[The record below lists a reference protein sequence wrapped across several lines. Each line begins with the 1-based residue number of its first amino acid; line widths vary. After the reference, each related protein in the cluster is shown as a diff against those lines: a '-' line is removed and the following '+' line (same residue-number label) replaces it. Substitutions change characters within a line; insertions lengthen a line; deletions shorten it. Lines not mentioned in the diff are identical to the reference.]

1 MVTGCV
7 LLCAGMW
14 GLVNNAGISTFGE
27 VEFTSMETYKEVA
40 EVNLWGTVRTTKSF
54 LPLLRRAKGEL
65 GRESLPAHPSL
76 DLSNLF
82 IPVQNGNP
90 RPARAIIHNSEAE
103 LWHLRARLG
112 LGMVMDR
119 STWPGRGEGSVA
131 FRSGAD
137 DLGWWGHL

>member
-1 MVTGCV
+1 MVTGCI
-7 LLCAGMW
+7 LSCAGMW

-76 DLSNLF
+76 YLSNIF

-90 RPARAIIHNSEAE
+90 RPARATVHNSEAE
-103 LWHLRARLG
+103 LGHLRARLG
-112 LGMVMDR
+112 LGMAIDR
-119 STWPGRGEGSVA
+119 STWPGRGEGVCG
-131 FRSGAD
+131 FQKWNR
-137 DLGWWGHL
+137 